1 MVLARGGLGW
11 SNKSRRHGPLG
22 FPFIVWHTFHSDW
35 EVTNHTSVNQ
45 GRNSAFKPLPEKR
58 VEGYKEGM
66 TSSWFNNKGLLIT
79 HEQMALTKLLRD
91 KKTSSLLVILWGKPV
106 SSSAHF
112 GSLRNG
118 LEKWHLFWQDLK
130 IWSHWWLFLLPSSYF
145 SSLAFLVLLSWT
157 ISMYDWVLKYQ
168 FQDKSNGKKR
178 PGQGQK
184 LGKV

>member
-1 MVLARGGLGW
+1 MHTMVLARGGLGW

-66 TSSWFNNKGLLIT
+66 TSSWFNNKGILIT

-118 LEKWHLFWQDLK
+118 LEKWHLFDK
-130 IWSHWWLFLLPSSYF
+130 ILRFEATDDCFSSHPLIFLL
-145 SSLAFLVLLSWT
+145 LLSLFCFPGLFPCT
-157 ISMYDWVLKYQ
+157 IG
-168 FQDKSNGKKR
+168 F
-178 PGQGQK
+178 
-184 LGKV
+184 